1 MVVITRSIDGSGGV
15 EVETHGHGHGPGGIL
30 APLVGPLSHRI
41 EHELGGPLFQRDPEF
56 IERQLALMAR
66 YTSFFSPEVKGLE
79 NVPATG
85 PVLVVGNHSCLMYMP
100 DAWVVG
106 QSLIERRGLDQP
118 AYALAYDLL
127 FSVPGVAPF
136 LRRIGAIPAG
146 GREAELA
153 LQQGA
158 AVVVYPGGDMEAC
171 RPWRQRDQVD
181 LAGHKGFVRL
191 ALQAGVPVVPVVTH
205 GSHHAVV
212 VVSRGE
218 RLAHALGLNRLRIN
232 VFPILLG
239 PFGLTSILT
248 PPLPLPAA
256 ITVEFLPALDWSGSG
271 PDAAND
277 PAVVDGCYAEI
288 TRIMQSALDRLSA
301 ERPHPVMRGMANLVR
316 RVSTRPGGATP

>member
-1 MVVITRSIDGSGGV
+1 MTVITGRTDSYGGV
-15 EVETHGHGHGPGGIL
+15 EAGAHGHGHGSGGVL
-30 APLVGPLSHRI
+30 APLMGPLSHRI
-41 EHELGGPLFQRDPEF
+41 EHELGGPLFQRDPAF
-56 IERQLALMAR
+56 IERQLALVAR

-79 NVPATG
+79 NLPATG

-127 FSVPGVAPF
+127 FSVPGVGPF

-158 AVVVYPGGDMEAC
+158 AVVVYPGGDTEAC
-171 RPWRQRDQVD
+171 RPWCQRDQVD

-191 ALQAGVPVVPVVTH
+191 ALHAGVPVVPVVTH

-212 VVSRGE
+212 VVSRGG
-218 RLAHALGLNRLRIN
+218 RLATALGLNRLRIN

-256 ITVEFLPALDWSGSG
+256 ITVEFLPALNWSGRG
-271 PDAAND
+271 PEAAND
-277 PAVVDGCYAEI
+277 PDFVDDCYAEI
-288 TRIMQSALDRLSA
+288 TSTMQSALDRLRA
-301 ERPHPVMRGMANLVR
+301 EHPHPVMRGVANLVR
-316 RVSTRPGGATP
+316 HVGARAGGATP